1 MCVTS
6 TLGRVLFPLAYDSIL
21 NEDNKNSMFPHL
33 LCINYLWFYDELP
46 PSLVAKNHKY
56 FIADY
61 SGGQVFGQ
69 ANKPVHGGSM

>member
-6 TLGRVLFPLAYDSIL
+6 TLGRLLFPLAYDSIL
-21 NEDNKNSMFPHL
+21 NEDNKYSMFPHL
-33 LCINYLWFYDELP
+33 LCINYLWFHNELP

-56 FIADY
+56 FIAYY

-69 ANKPVHGGSM
+69 ANKTVHGSSM